1 MLFADFGRRQRIAA
15 FLTLLVGFAALGL
28 AGCAAEPVLSQRPES
43 AAEPG
48 GRPVA
53 NDSAGRTPELQSS
66 TTNRRMETATAPRLA
81 DKVLVLKSDRK
92 LLLLDNGEPFAS
104 FEVALG
110 REPVGPKRQ
119 EGDGR
124 TPEGFYHLDWRNPDS
139 QYYRSIHVSYPAGR
153 DIRRARQA
161 GVDPGDSIMIHGLPE
176 DFAWMGTRHTR
187 EDWTEGCIAV
197 TNAEMDVIWNRVPDG
212 TPIEIRP

>member
-1 MLFADFGRRQRIAA
+1 MLYADFGRRQRIAV
-15 FLTLLVGFAALGL
+15 FLMLLVGFAALGL
-28 AGCAAEPVLSQRPES
+28 VGCAAEPVLSQRPEP

-48 GRPVA
+48 GSPA
-53 NDSAGRTPELQSS
+53 ATDSAGRMSELRSPTP
-66 TTNRRMETATAPRLA
+66 NRRMATAPAPRLA
-81 DKVLVLKSDRK
+81 DKVLVLKSARR
-92 LLLLDNGEPFAS
+92 LLLLDNGEPFAT

-124 TPEGFYHLDWRNPDS
+124 TPEGLYHLDWRNPDS
-139 QYYRSIHVSYPAGR
+139 QYYRSMHVSYPAAR

-176 DFAWMGTRHTR
+176 DFAWMGARHTR

-197 TNAEMDVIWNRVPDG
+197 TNAEMDLIWNRVPDG

>member
-1 MLFADFGRRQRIAA
+1 MLFVDFGQRHGTVAI
-15 FLTLLVGFAALGL
+15 LMLLVGIAALGL
-28 AGCAAEPVLSQRPES
+28 AGCAAEPVLSKRPEP
-43 AAEPG
+43 AAEPE

-53 NDSAGRTPELQSS
+53 NDSAGRTSESRSS
-66 TTNRRMETATAPRLA
+66 TTKQRMATATAPRLA

-92 LLLLDNGEPFAS
+92 LLLLDNGEPFVT

-110 REPVGPKRQ
+110 REPVGPKRR

-124 TPEGFYHLDWRNPDS
+124 TPEGLYHLDWRNPDS
-139 QYYRSIHVSYPAGR
+139 QYYRSIHVSYPAAR

-161 GVDPGDSIMIHGLPE
+161 GVDPGDNIMIHGLPE
-176 DFAWMGTRHTR
+176 EFAWMDEHHALK
-187 EDWTEGCIAV
+187 DWTEGCIAV